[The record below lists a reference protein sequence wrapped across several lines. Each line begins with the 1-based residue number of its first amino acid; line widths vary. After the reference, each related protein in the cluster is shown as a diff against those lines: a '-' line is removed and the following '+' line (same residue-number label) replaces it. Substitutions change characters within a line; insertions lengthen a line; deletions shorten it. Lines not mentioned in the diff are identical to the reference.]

1 MRIKQDRYCGKLGI
15 YIFSLRDM
23 TIRFLVIILIS
34 IMVVKSLTLPGLN
47 LTEIVTELYSEIFNL
62 KVPGRRNNLK
72 KQGCCD
78 RFWKGKLLRMM
89 LMVSLWDTI
98 LGILISSYNKRLMRS
113 GEFKQWMANANR
125 FNFLELCKVWLVLNA
140 INTSKN

>member
-1 MRIKQDRYCGKLGI
+1 MRTKQERYCGKLGI
-15 YIFSLRDM
+15 HIFSLRDM
-23 TIRFLVIILIS
+23 KIRFLVIILIS

-47 LTEIVTELYSEIFNL
+47 LTETVTELYSEIFNL

-78 RFWKGKLLRMM
+78 RVWKGKLLRMM

-98 LGILISSYNKRLMRS
+98 LGILMSSYNKRLMRS

-125 FNFLELCKVWLVLNA
+125 FNLLELCKVWLVLNA
-140 INTSKN
+140 INTSRN